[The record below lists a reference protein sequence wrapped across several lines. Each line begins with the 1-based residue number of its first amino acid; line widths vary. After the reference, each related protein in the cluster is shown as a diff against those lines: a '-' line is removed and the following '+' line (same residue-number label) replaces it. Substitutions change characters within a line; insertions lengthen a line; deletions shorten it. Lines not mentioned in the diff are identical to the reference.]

1 MKGEVRKMKKLV
13 AVLGLCVF
21 CILAGVVM
29 DANTPEISA
38 QTAYQKLMNKYKKS
52 GFRMYVKYDAEDFG
66 DHAEAGN
73 PGVLSAQKIREGR
86 IKYMDLNGDGKKEC
100 ILVTEDYI
108 NLFTMKGNKVK
119 YLGSIHISYMDGVTH
134 KGKSK
139 EFTFFR
145 YGGKMFHYYT
155 FRIKNAVLTKV
166 CTFGDQVLNYSNGD
180 PYHEY
185 YYNDKRTSTKKYKST
200 YRKYAIGEKAL
211 NLNY

>member
-1 MKGEVRKMKKLV
+1 MKKIV

-86 IKYMDLNGDGKKEC
+86 IKYGDLNGDGKKEC

-145 YGGKMFHYYT
+145 YGGRMMHYYT

-166 CTFGDQVLNYSNGD
+166 CTFGDQVMNYSNGD

-200 YRKYAIGEKAL
+200 YRKYAVGEKAL

>member
-1 MKGEVRKMKKLV
+1 MKKIV

-86 IKYMDLNGDGKKEC
+86 IKYGDLNGDGKKEC

-134 KGKSK
+134 KGK
-139 EFTFFR
+139 
-145 YGGKMFHYYT
+145 
-155 FRIKNAVLTKV
+155 NAVLTKV

-200 YRKYAIGEKAL
+200 YRKYAVGEKAL